1 MSDEERSANAVHPA
15 IFRRSALARVR
26 GLLKVEESMKKRLV
40 LVKVLS
46 VFLMALPATPA
57 LALKFQF
64 ALIGDLGYNAT
75 EVDVTIPNLIAD
87 INGSPVEFTVH
98 DGDFKSGSSPCTDAV
113 FQQRFDTF
121 QTFRR
126 PFVFIFGDNEW
137 TDCHRAGADPLERLA
152 RLRELF
158 AQGNT
163 SFGRRAMPII
173 RQSDD
178 PRFSLFRENVL
189 WTHQGI
195 VFVGLHVVGSNN
207 NLPTQ
212 LPSGAVVGNQQEYD
226 ARNAANLAWM
236 RDAFA
241 LARNT
246 NARGIMLI
254 IHANPYD
261 EVPPAPNGFTD
272 FLSALQE
279 ETLIFNKPT
288 VLVHGDSHY
297 FRIDKP
303 MRINAIAME
312 NFTRVETFGT
322 PDVHWVRGMVNT
334 SDPNLFSFRQEIVDA
349 NIVDQVP

>member
-1 MSDEERSANAVHPA
+1 
-15 IFRRSALARVR
+15 
-26 GLLKVEESMKKRLV
+26 MKKRLFLVTILSFLFTGV
-40 LVKVLS
+40 L
-46 VFLMALPATPA
+46 ATPTFA
-57 LALKFQF
+57 LRFQF

-75 EVDVTIPNLIAD
+75 EVNVTIPNLIAD
-87 INGSPVEFTVH
+87 INSNPVEFTIH
-98 DGDFKSGSSPCTDAV
+98 DGDFKSGASPCTDAV

-137 TDCHRAGADPLERLA
+137 TDCHRTGGDPLERLA
-152 RLRELF
+152 KLRELF
-158 AQGNT
+158 TQGNT
-163 SFGRRAMPII
+163 SLGQRTLRLN

-178 PRFSLFRENVL
+178 PQFSTFRENVL
-189 WTHQGI
+189 WTVKDI

-207 NLPTQ
+207 NAPLHLANGT
-212 LPSGAVVGNQQEYD
+212 VVGNQQEYEE
-226 ARNAANLAWM
+226 RNVANLAWM

-254 IHANPYD
+254 IQANPYD
-261 EVPPAPNGFTD
+261 EVPTDPTDLNGFAD
-272 FLSALQE
+272 FLALLQE
-279 ETLIFNKPT
+279 ETIAFVKPV

-303 MRINAIAME
+303 MRINGFAVE

-322 PDVHWVRGMVNT
+322 PDVHWLRATVDS
-334 SDPNLFSFRQEIVDA
+334 SDPNLFSFKQEIVDA
-349 NIVDQVP
+349 NIVDRVP